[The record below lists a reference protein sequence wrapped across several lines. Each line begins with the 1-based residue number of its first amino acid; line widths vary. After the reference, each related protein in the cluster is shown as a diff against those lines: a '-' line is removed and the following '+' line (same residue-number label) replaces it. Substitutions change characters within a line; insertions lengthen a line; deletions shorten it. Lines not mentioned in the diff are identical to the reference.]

1 MIYLLSIFVLKS
13 RTSCNKQTLS
23 DGLSQICT
31 VKYMFQRI
39 LFLYVC
45 YNEDFVFRIHSE
57 SNVQSRYLRKQSCPE
72 TVDSVGHC
80 FNQASKLFEICQ
92 SPFLQVSF
100 QNDAL
105 SQVMLW
111 PYLPRGYTEMQRN
124 SRGPR
129 NGSSV
134 PSHSGGLAASSFC
147 GFNLWSDF
155 NA

>member
-1 MIYLLSIFVLKS
+1 MIP
-13 RTSCNKQTLS
+13 
-23 DGLSQICT
+23 SQIYT
-31 VKYMFQRI
+31 AKYMFQRMYSLHI
-39 LFLYVC
+39 C
-45 YNEDFVFRIHSE
+45 TCCNEDFVFLIHSE
-57 SNVQSRYLRKQSCPE
+57 SNVQSRYLRKQSRPE
-72 TVDSVGHC
+72 IVDSVGHC
-80 FNQASKLFEICQ
+80 FSQTSKLFEICQ
-92 SPFLQVSF
+92 NPFLQVSF

-111 PYLPRGYTEMQRN
+111 PYLPRHYTEIQRN
-124 SRGPR
+124 SRRPR